1 MYRIVSL
8 FCFLFFLVSE
18 SLSQPLCR
26 IEEFTT
32 RDGLSQRM
40 ISQILQDKQGFMWF
54 STWNGMTRFDNYSLI
69 GYKTSRNP
77 DYPLSNTRINYIS
90 ESATGNIWCGTN
102 DYRAYLF
109 DRQTENYVDVLAPLE
124 VEMKRRYPV
133 RLVYSLPKG
142 VTWILCEQGYAFR
155 VEDSRYREKEGIV
168 SYNTFDGNLPGNY
181 VYHVMQDRDG
191 DEWILT
197 DGGTFVHGAKN
208 VRSSIPFMYG
218 QDAEDGVLLVSGDGV
233 IARYDYA
240 RNELLFPD
248 VKLPVTT
255 VNTIRLYSDSILA
268 LGTANGLFLYNWK
281 ENTLQHFDVSA
292 NPVSNE
298 IFYIEKESG
307 GALWLFTGAEG
318 VVRLDPRTGKAKHLI
333 GADGE
338 RSENQPSHVFF
349 MYEDRGGTVWVLP
362 RSGVFGYYDPETD
375 MIRKL
380 EVGSDEHRYEYTPL
394 IRHCYPDRQGNLW
407 LAASGGIAKLSF
419 FKEHISYVD
428 VDRGAEAR
436 SFMTDHQGRLWVGTK
451 GGKVKVFEPD
461 GTLCGYLSPQG
472 IFQKEETTLTR
483 SSGVYTITEDP
494 AHNIWIGTRGD
505 GIYLLHAPDNQGR
518 SRLEH
523 YRANA
528 SDPFSLSSDEI
539 YTIYHDERGNTWI
552 GSFVGGLNL
561 VDKHSPKL
569 RFLHHGNIL
578 KGYPQGDFPDIRFIT
593 GDSSVLLIGTTQGLI
608 TFSGEFERPEAI
620 RFYINRGNKRDSARL
635 NGNNVMHIFQDSR
648 RDWYTVTFDGG
659 FQQIASEN
667 LLSDSIR
674 FSRFIPPGANALPDR
689 ALSLFE
695 DDRGFLWIVCE
706 DGVTRF
712 DRESGHFEQFNR
724 DYLMQ
729 DHYFAEA
736 ISARTT
742 GGAYAL
748 GSEVGMMLFSP
759 ERMNKSD
766 YVPPMVFTDIEV
778 QGADSITRDA
788 SGRIILEKNQRN
800 ISLRF
805 AALDYS
811 GVSGIRYAYRLEGL
825 ENEWKYADE
834 RSVSYVNLPKGEY
847 RFLVRSTNS
856 DGVWVENIAGL
867 SIFVQPKF
875 SETIWA
881 WLLYGF
887 LLILV
892 VLALLYVLFYIYR
905 LRYRV
910 GMEQQLADVKLRFF
924 TDVAHELRTP
934 ITLIS
939 SPVSEVLEHENLSPT
954 ARNYLGLVQNNIA
967 RMLRLINEILDFRK
981 IQNKKMKLLVEKL
994 ELKGMVEG
1002 IMEDFRLVADEKNMD
1017 FRLDSPASPVE
1028 YWGDREKTEKI
1039 LFNLLSN
1046 AFKFTPSGRSIGLR
1060 IEEQP
1065 DELWV
1070 TVSDTGIGI
1079 PSENLPSLFQRFVNF
1094 SSYNS
1099 IQPSSG
1105 IGLSLAKELLELHH
1119 AEIDVSSEEGVGSQF
1134 RIRFKK
1140 GRAHFKAD
1148 DYVDFIL
1155 NDIHTGNMASGFPDV
1170 PEEMEADDESPLTVL
1185 VVEDNA
1191 ELRSFLT
1198 SVLSRSYRIITASNG
1213 QEGLEKVFSELPDFI
1228 LTDVMMP
1235 EMDGLEMVRAIKE
1248 SPDVC
1253 HIPIVVLSA
1262 RSSIEDQIEGLEYGI
1277 DDYITKP
1284 FSSSYL
1290 KTRVESL
1297 IRQRQELQQ
1306 QFMSSIS
1313 DTDGRRFSFTPS
1325 EPNIIPFDHSFME
1338 RLLEFM
1344 ERNMDN
1350 AQLAVDDIAEAMDV
1364 SRSILYR
1371 KLKTITGCSPV
1382 DFIREIRIKR
1392 AVQLIETGEFT
1403 FSQIAYMTGF
1413 NDPKYFGK
1421 CFKKQTGMNPTEYKI
1436 HTRPDQSKTDELNS
1450 C

>member
-1 MYRIVSL
+1 MYRIISL
-8 FCFLFFLVSE
+8 FSFLFFLVSE
-18 SLSQPLCR
+18 ALAQPLCR

-40 ISQILQDKQGFMWF
+40 ISQIVQDKQGFMWF

-77 DYPLSNTRINYIS
+77 DYPLSNARINYIS
-90 ESATGNIWCGTN
+90 ESATGNIWCVTN

-109 DRQTENYVDVLAPLE
+109 DRQTENYIDVLAPLE

-142 VTWILCEQGYAFR
+142 ITWILCEQGYAFR
-155 VEDSRYREKEGIV
+155 VEDHRYREKEGIV
-168 SYNTFDGNLPGNY
+168 SYNTFDGNLPGEY
-181 VYHVMQDRDG
+181 VYQVLEDRDG

-197 DGGTFVHGAKN
+197 DGGTFVQGVKN

-218 QDAEDGVLLVSGDGV
+218 QEADDGILLVSGDGV
-233 IARYDYA
+233 IARYDYT

-248 VKLPVTT
+248 VKLPATT
-255 VNTIRLYSDSILA
+255 VNTIRLYSDSVLA
-268 LGTANGLFLYNWK
+268 LGTTSGLFLYDWK
-281 ENTLQHFDVSA
+281 ANTLQHYEVSSNRA
-292 NPVSNE
+292 LNE
-298 IFYIEKESG
+298 IFFIKKESG
-307 GALWLFTGAEG
+307 GALWLFTDAEG
-318 VVRLDPRTGKAKHLI
+318 VIRLDPTTGRSRHFI
-333 GADGE
+333 GADEE
-338 RSENQPSHVFF
+338 RSDSQPSHVFF
-349 MYEDRGGTVWVLP
+349 MYEDLRGTVWVLP
-362 RSGVFGYYDPETD
+362 RSGVFGYYDPEQDT
-375 MIRKL
+375 IRKL
-380 EVGSDEHRYEYTPL
+380 EIGSGEQRYGYTPM
-394 IRHCYPDRQGNLW
+394 IRHSYGDRQGNLW

-436 SFMTDHQGRLWVGTK
+436 SFMTDHRGRLWVGTK
-451 GGKVKVFEPD
+451 SGKVKVFEPD
-461 GTLCGYLSPQG
+461 GTLSGYLSPWG
-472 IFQKEETTLTR
+472 RVQKEEVALTP
-483 SSGVYTITEDP
+483 SIGVYTISEDP
-494 AHNIWIGTRGD
+494 DHSVWIGTRGD
-505 GIYLLHAPDNQGR
+505 GIYLLRAPDHAGR
-518 SRLEH
+518 NRLEH
-523 YRANA
+523 YRADA
-528 SDPFSLSSDEI
+528 SDVFSLSSDEI
-539 YTIYHDERGNTWI
+539 YTIYHDEWENTWV

-561 VDKHSPKL
+561 VDKHAPKL
-569 RFLHHGNIL
+569 RFLHHGNVL

-608 TFSGEFERPEAI
+608 TFSGDFERPEAI
-620 RFYINRGNKRDSARL
+620 RFYINRGNKRDPARL
-635 NGNNVMHIFQDSR
+635 NGNNVMHIFQASHL
-648 RDWYTVTFDGG
+648 DWYTVTFDGG
-659 FQQIASEN
+659 FQQVASEN

-674 FSRFIPPGANALPDR
+674 FSRFVPPGTNELPDR

-706 DGVTRF
+706 DGITRF
-712 DRESGHFEQFNR
+712 DRVSGNFEQFNR

-729 DHYFAEA
+729 DHYFSEA
-736 ISARTT
+736 ISARTANGVYT
-742 GGAYAL
+742 L

-766 YVPPMVFTDIEV
+766 YVPPVVFTDISIKGV
-778 QGADSITRDA
+778 DSITRDA
-788 SGRIILEKNQRN
+788 AGRILLGKNQRN

-811 GVSGIRYAYRLEGL
+811 GVSGIRYAYRLDGL

-856 DGVWVENIAGL
+856 DGVWVDNIAGV
-867 SIFVQPKF
+867 SIYVQPKF
-875 SETIWA
+875 SETVWA
-881 WLLYGF
+881 WLLYAF
-887 LLILV
+887 LLVLV
-892 VLALLYVLFYIYR
+892 VIALLYVLFYIYR

-924 TDVAHELRTP
+924 TDIAHELRTP

-939 SPVSEVLEHENLSPT
+939 SPVSEVLAHEPLSST
-954 ARNYLGLVQNNIA
+954 ARDYLGLVQNNIA

-994 ELKGMVEG
+994 DMKEMIEG
-1002 IMEDFRLVADEKNMD
+1002 VMEDFRLVADEKSMD
-1017 FRLDSPASPVE
+1017 FRLDAPDFQVV

-1046 AFKFTPSGRSIGLR
+1046 AFKFTPPGRSIGVK
-1060 IEEQP
+1060 IEESP

-1079 PSENLPSLFQRFVNF
+1079 PSENLASLFQRFVNF

-1119 AEIDVSSEEGVGSQF
+1119 AGIDVSSEEGVGSQF

-1140 GRAHFKAD
+1140 GKGHFEAD

-1155 NDIHTGNMASGFPDV
+1155 NDIQMGGAVQTLSADT
-1170 PEEMEADDESPLTVL
+1170 PEELETDDESPVTVL

-1191 ELRSFLT
+1191 ELLSFLT
-1198 SVLSRSYRIITASNG
+1198 SVLSRTYRIITASNG
-1213 QEGLEKVFSELPDFI
+1213 KEGLEKVLSELPDFI

-1235 EMDGLEMVRAIKE
+1235 EMGGLEMVRAIKE

-1313 DTDGRRFSFTPS
+1313 DTDGRRLLFTPS
-1325 EPNIIPFDHSFME
+1325 EPHIIPFDHSFME

-1350 AQLAVDDIAEAMDV
+1350 AQLAVDDIAAAMDV

-1436 HTRPDQSKTDELNS
+1436 HKQPL
-1450 C
+1450 